1 MDEETAETQPTEE
14 ATETPDV
21 ETEPESFDREYVSKL
36 RTENAK
42 WRTRAQQT
50 DELGRRL
57 HAELVKATGGLAD
70 PADRAYDEKH
80 LSAPDKLPQAIDSLL
95 EAKPHFKSRKP
106 VGDIGQGNRG
116 PAVTPQPTLIGAIR
130 QSMGMSA

>member
-21 ETEPESFDREYVSKL
+21 ETEPESFDRGYVSKL
-36 RTENAK
+36 RAENAK

-50 DELGRRL
+50 DELSRRL
-57 HAELVKATGGLAD
+57 HAELVKATGRLAD
-70 PADRAYDEKH
+70 PADLAYDEEH
-80 LSAPDKLPQAIDSLL
+80 LSDPEKLTKAIDSLL

-106 VGDIGQGNRG
+106 VGDVGQGNRG
-116 PAVTPQPTLIGAIR
+116 PAAAPPPSLLGHIR
-130 QSMGMSA
+130 ASMGIA